1 MGYGKING
9 TQWLDEKDRE
19 WLASRAAEGDTE
31 AMVEQAAL
39 NVEDGV
45 DVEKN
50 LAFLNERA
58 ESGDTHAL
66 IDLGFIYEGD
76 DVTRTEA
83 DGSTTVL
90 VAEDRQRAEECFR
103 KAAERGSAYGM
114 KIMGTHAWLK
124 AVMHTEPTKAQDFI
138 DAEKWLCAAVE
149 ASRKVENDLNHVG
162 VLGAMDMLADIY
174 ASDHPENPIRN
185 DEKAREWKAREEAM
199 KAETAEE

>member
-9 TQWLDEKDRE
+9 TQWLEEKDRE

-58 ESGDTHAL
+58 ESGDTRAL
-66 IDLGFIYEGD
+66 IDLGFIY
-76 DVTRTEA
+76 EA

-90 VAEDRQRAEECFR
+90 VAEDGQRAEECFR
-103 KAAERGSAYGM
+103 NALPLTARRGSLTAYS
-114 KIMGTHAWLK
+114 THSSRPALK
-124 AVMHTEPTKAQDFI
+124 QTK
-138 DAEKWLCAAVE
+138 
-149 ASRKVENDLNHVG
+149 NHAIISAIFAKE
-162 VLGAMDMLADIY
+162 L
-174 ASDHPENPIRN
+174 R
-185 DEKAREWKAREEAM
+185 
-199 KAETAEE
+199 